1 MSGNLAMKYMP
12 QFLTFAHN
20 ILSAEGIEGEDT
32 AYLPMELGERD
43 FLDLLEFSNEEGDPD
58 IDVWCIRYG
67 ALIAL
72 FCNEMDRV
80 SDQWLEGPEVAK
92 GLKALSTSIPWIRDR
107 PDLRRAVDS
116 ATADFRKQTIDKIV
130 RLTLLE
136 WWSDIPKKWA
146 PHNVSA

>member
-1 MSGNLAMKYMP
+1 MSDKPAMKYMP

-20 ILSAEGIEGEDT
+20 ILSAGGVQGEDT
-32 AYLPMELGERD
+32 FFLPMELGERD
-43 FLDLLEFSNEEGDPD
+43 FLNLLEFSNEEGDPD

-72 FCNEMDRV
+72 FCDEMDRV

-92 GLKALSTSIPWIRDR
+92 GLRALSASIPWISDR
-107 PDLRRAVDS
+107 PDLRDAVDS
-116 ATADFRKQTIDKIV
+116 ATADFRKQTIDQIV

-146 PHNVSA
+146 PHSRSA